1 MARPHRMRDHDL
13 MSDAASPQRP
23 RFAGRLPEALL
34 VLGAGAIL
42 LNWAL
47 VVDSGFRSDPLWAG
61 ADVVALTSAAIVRWK
76 RPDLP
81 ASFWLIVM
89 FVSGGSLTQT
99 ILDRL
104 LDGDASATAIAW
116 ANLASLG
123 TAAVGAAASVS
134 AIGLYPEGRA
144 ATALQRWITRAA
156 WFLVLPPLVVT
167 FATPQISL
175 DYYVDAPVLDNPL
188 HVLPFSLPSDAG
200 AGAMSGLVGM
210 VTAAVMLIARYRRSD
225 PTARRRMRV
234 LLVPIV
240 LVVIAAL
247 SGLVLQERVDILT
260 WGLLVVALYSL
271 GPALAIG
278 IVQPRWFNADAVLR
292 PMLVYGALWLML
304 AVAFVTLATLVGVAA
319 GAYLPVRWSIA
330 VALVAAMLFQPVR
343 TRLERLADRWVFGDR
358 TDPARVIEH
367 LGDTLATT
375 FELGSLL
382 ERMVAALKEGLAIT
396 WANVRLSGMDVNRE
410 PDAEPDH
417 SVPIVFDGEEIG
429 VVECGPKAKGTWTD
443 ADRRVVAT
451 FAGQAALA
459 VRNVRLTE
467 NLRAYVAEI
476 AASRAR
482 LVRAQE
488 TERRRIERNIHDGVQ
503 QELVGLIGLAGQM
516 RAAPPTNIA
525 EDLAA
530 LQSGLTHVLEDLR
543 ELAKGIHPTLLS
555 DQGLLTA
562 VEELAARHPIPVEI
576 RADPALRGVSFAA
589 EAEGALYFA
598 AAEALANSLKHANA
612 RQVEVT
618 MTRQNG
624 SLTISVRDDGRGFA
638 GSGELKNGSGLAG
651 LRDRISALDGT
662 LKVLSELGRG
672 TTVVAEVA
680 VGGDRA

>member
-1 MARPHRMRDHDL
+1 MRDE
-13 MSDAASPQRP
+13 ASPQPP
-23 RFAGRLPEALL
+23 RFAGWLPEALL

-61 ADVVALTSAAIVRWK
+61 ADVLALTSAAIVRWK

-81 ASFWLIVM
+81 VSFWLVVM
-89 FVSGGSLTQT
+89 FVAGGSLTQT

-104 LDGDASATAIAW
+104 LDADASATAIAW

-123 TAAVGAAASVS
+123 TAAVGAAAAVS

-144 ATALQRWITRAA
+144 ATALQRGIARAA
-156 WFLVLPPLVVT
+156 WLLVLPPLLVT
-167 FATPQISL
+167 FATSQISL
-175 DYYVDAPVLDNPL
+175 DYYVDAPIFDNPL
-188 HVLPFSLPSDAG
+188 HVLPFTVTPNAG

-240 LVVIAAL
+240 LGVIAAL
-247 SGLVLQERVDILT
+247 SALVLQERADVLT

-271 GPALAIG
+271 GPSLAVG
-278 IVQPRWFNADAVLR
+278 IVQPRRFNADAVLR

-304 AVAFVTLATLVGVAA
+304 AATFVTLATLVGVAA

-330 VALVAAMLFQPVR
+330 VALVAAMMFQPVR

-358 TDPARVIEH
+358 TDPARVIEQ

-382 ERMVAALKEGLAIT
+382 ERMVAALEEGLGIT
-396 WANVRLSGMDVNRE
+396 WANVRLSGMDVSLK
-410 PDAEPDH
+410 PDAVPDH
-417 SVPIVFDGEEIG
+417 TVPIVFDGEEIG

-516 RAAPPTNIA
+516 RTAPPTNIA

-555 DQGLLTA
+555 DQGLLAA

-598 AAEALANSLKHANA
+598 AAEALANSLKHASA

-624 SLTISVRDDGRGFA
+624 SLTISVRDDGLGFA
-638 GSGELKNGSGLAG
+638 SSSELKNGSGLAG

-662 LKVLSELGRG
+662 LEVVSEPGRG

-680 VGGDRA
+680 VERAGDE